1 MDVPASQAELV
12 ALFWAHAA
20 PFTLVLFRILGI
32 FISAPMLATTAV
44 PARIRVLLAFML
56 ALATYPALIDR
67 LDASIETDI
76 FGLIPM
82 VLGETLVGF
91 CIGTMAAMPLLAVE
105 GAGIIA
111 GHQMGLSLA
120 RVYNPQLDTESDMV
134 GQLLFFAAFAAY
146 LAMGGMESLFDATAQ
161 SFDRIPLGGI
171 VATDVPLD
179 AIVGMM
185 TSGLELALRVAAPVT
200 GVIILLAITMGA
212 LSKTMPQINIMTVG
226 FAVKVLAGVLMLAF
240 GVSPGVHA
248 VVDEID
254 DTGKQIVA
262 FINTH

>member
-1 MDVPASQAELV
+1 MEVPSSQAELV
-12 ALFWAHAA
+12 ALLWGHVA
-20 PFTLVLFRILGI
+20 PFTLVLFRILGV
-32 FISAPMLATTAV
+32 FVGAPMLTSTAI
-44 PARIRVLLAFML
+44 PARVRGLLAFML
-56 ALATYPALIDR
+56 AIATYPTLIPVAHAPVVADVVS
-67 LDASIETDI
+67 LV
-76 FGLIPM
+76 PM

-91 CIGTMAAMPLLAVE
+91 CIGTMAAMPLFALE
-105 GAGIIA
+105 GAGVIA

-161 SFDRIPLGGI
+161 SFHRIPLGGI
-171 VATDVPLD
+171 GAADVPLD
-179 AIVGMM
+179 AIVGML

-200 GVIILLAITMGA
+200 GVILLLAITLGA

-226 FAVKVLAGVLMLAF
+226 FAIKVLAGVLMLAF

-248 VVDEID
+248 VMEEVDD
-254 DTGKQIVA
+254 AGRRIVA
-262 FINTH
+262 FVDAH

>member
-12 ALFWAHAA
+12 ALLWAHAA
-20 PFTLVLFRILGI
+20 PFSLVLFRILGI
-32 FISAPMLATTAV
+32 FISAPMLATSAI
-44 PARIRVLLAFML
+44 PPRIRVLLGFML
-56 ALATYPALIDR
+56 ALATYPVLMDR
-67 LDASIETDI
+67 LEAPEMPDVLS
-76 FGLIPM
+76 LIPM
-82 VLGETLVGF
+82 ILGETLVGF

-105 GAGIIA
+105 GAGVIA

-120 RVYNPQLDTESDMV
+120 RVYNPQLDTDSDMV

-146 LAMGGMESLFDATAQ
+146 LAMGGLEALFDATAQ
-161 SFDRIPLGGI
+161 SFERIPLGGI
-171 VATDVPLD
+171 SATQVPLD
-179 AIVGMM
+179 ALAGML

-200 GVIILLAITMGA
+200 GVIILVAITMGA

-226 FAVKVLAGVLMLAF
+226 FAIKVMVGVLMLAF

-248 VVDEID
+248 VVHEID
-254 DTGKQIVA
+254 LAGKQIVS

>member
-1 MDVPASQAELV
+1 MEVPASQAELA
-12 ALFWAHAA
+12 ALFWTHAA
-20 PFTLVLFRILGI
+20 PFTLVLFRILGV
-32 FISAPMLATTAV
+32 FISAPMLATASI
-44 PARIRVLLAFML
+44 PPRIRVLLAFML
-56 ALATYPALIDR
+56 ALATYPAIMDR
-67 LDASIETDI
+67 LDTSIATDA
-76 FGLIPM
+76 FGLIPL

-105 GAGIIA
+105 GAGVIA

-120 RVYNPQLDTESDMV
+120 RVYNPQLDTDSDMV
-134 GQLLFFAAFAAY
+134 GQLMFFAAFAAY
-146 LAMGGMESLFDATAQ
+146 LAMGGMEAMFDVTAQ
-161 SFDRIPLGGI
+161 SFSRIPLGGI
-171 VATDVPLD
+171 AAANVPLD
-179 AIVGMM
+179 AIVGML

-226 FAVKVLAGVLMLAF
+226 FAVKVMAGVLMLAF

-254 DTGKQIVA
+254 DAGKQIVA